1 MNLVGHLI
9 IAALLAGPAA
19 GLIACSKSEQPGAHE
34 EEGGH
39 AHEEG
44 DEHAGHVHAGEGG
57 HAGEE
62 EGEHAGHD
70 HEAEGEHAGHDH
82 EEEGGHANEGE
93 AGHDHGEEAGH
104 GDDTGAGGHE
114 GHEEGVAQLT
124 PEAAARAKIRVA
136 PAVQRDVPF
145 VLNTTARVDY
155 DERRLAHVSPRIAG
169 RVALVEAELGDDV
182 KAGELLATLDSIG
195 LGEAKAAYLTAR
207 AEESVARKTRAR
219 EERLFREKISSEQ
232 SAIETRGAHE
242 KALAQLRSAEETL
255 RLLGLA
261 DEDIRKVRYGDP
273 KSSVFPLT
281 APIDGRVVEKHL
293 VIGELV
299 SPDEKVFT
307 IADLSQLWIWID
319 VYERDLARV
328 HAEDSVQVMTEA
340 YPGRTFEGHVAYVS
354 DRVDP
359 DTRAARA
366 RIDIPNAE
374 GLLKPGMFAQV
385 IVTDP
390 HGQSGRTGVA
400 IPPSAVV
407 RDGDRELAF
416 VKEGER
422 RYERRVL
429 RIGART
435 ADLVEV
441 IEGVAPGE
449 EVVVEGAFLL
459 KSEIAKEEMGGGHS
473 H

>member
-1 MNLVGHLI
+1 MITL
-9 IAALLAGPAA
+9 LLAGLAA
-19 GLIACSKSEQPGAHE
+19 GVVGCSKPEQP
-34 EEGGH
+34 H

-44 DEHAGHVHAGEGG
+44 EHAH
-57 HAGEE
+57 EE
-62 EGEHAGHD
+62 EGEHAGEEKDEHA
-70 HEAEGEHAGHDH
+70 HEEKGEHAG
-82 EEEGGHANEGE
+82 EEKDEH
-93 AGHDHGEEAGH
+93 GHDA
-104 GDDTGAGGHE
+104 
-114 GHEEGVAQLT
+114 HEEGVVQLT

-145 VLNTTARVDY
+145 VLRTTARVDY
-155 DERRLAHVSPRIAG
+155 DERRIAHVSPRIPG
-169 RVALVEAELGDDV
+169 RVAQVQAELGDDV
-182 KAGELLATLDSIG
+182 KSGQRLATLDSIG

-207 AEESVARKTRAR
+207 AEESVARKTRER
-219 EERLFREKISSEQ
+219 EERLFREKITSEQ
-232 SAIETRGAHE
+232 AVIEARGAHE
-242 KALAQLRSAEETL
+242 KALAQLRATEEKL
-255 RLLGLA
+255 RLLGLSK
-261 DEDIRKVRYGDP
+261 EDIRKVRYGDP

-293 VIGELV
+293 VAGELV

-307 IADLSQLWIWID
+307 VADLSQLWIWID

-328 HAEDSVQVMTEA
+328 HVDDTVQVTTQA

-359 DTRAARA
+359 ETRAARA
-366 RIDIPNAE
+366 RMDIPNPE
-374 GLLKPGMFAQV
+374 GLLKPGMFAEV
-385 IVTDP
+385 VVTDP
-390 HGQSGRTGVA
+390 HGDSGRKAIA
-400 IPPSAVV
+400 IPPSAVL
-407 RDGDRELAF
+407 RDGERHVAF

-429 RIGART
+429 RIGAKT
-435 ADLVEV
+435 AELVEV

-459 KSEIAKEEMGGGHS
+459 KSEAAKEEMGGGHS